1 MRNGMRTAI
10 AALATLAI
18 STSAYAQKAEHYQIR
33 HAADLAAVC
42 STPPSA
48 PDYATAIAFCHGI
61 LVGAWGYYVASTAPA
76 RPGDLLVGHDAH
88 SRQGGGRLRRMG
100 QGAPAIHAE
109 QRGRHAV
116 PVRGRDLSVQ
126 TVAANI

>member
-1 MRNGMRTAI
+1 MRNGTRTVI

-42 STPPSA
+42 STSQSA

-61 LVGAWGYYVASTAPA
+61 LVGAWGYYVASTAPLDREICSSDTTLTRARVADAFVAWVRA
-76 RPGDLLVGHDAH
+76 RPQYMQSSAVDTLFRFA
-88 SRQGGGRLRRMG
+88 
-100 QGAPAIHAE
+100 AE
-109 QRGRHAV
+109 TYPCKR
-116 PVRGRDLSVQ
+116 
-126 TVAANI
+126 